1 MDRRMEP
8 KVLTLMR
15 EKTTLTMRK
24 KMMKMTMMKKKCL
37 MLRSSMI
44 LLMNRVQ
51 LWEKSSLSV
60 NSWLIK
66 MRLSFS
72 LKPLVCF
79 LRRIRDKELMI
90 NAINLQLEV
99 KELEKT

>member
-1 MDRRMEP
+1 
-8 KVLTLMR
+8 
-15 EKTTLTMRK
+15 
-24 KMMKMTMMKKKCL
+24 
-37 MLRSSMI
+37 
-44 LLMNRVQ
+44 
-51 LWEKSSLSV
+51 LSV